1 MHRFPRQDRG
11 GVNDGRPSNPKPVSG
26 FAAATTDL
34 PRRWRWQCRDLAHRR
49 QELGAHR
56 RNDLSVLVN
65 RDRVVLAGPPG
76 DTVVLRADG
85 VGRLTSALRDAAEQA
100 RK

>member
-1 MHRFPRQDRG
+1 MHRFPWQDRG
-11 GVNDGRPSNPKPVSG
+11 GVNEGRPNTPKPASE
-26 FAAATTDL
+26 FAPAATDL
-34 PRRWRWQCRDLAHRR
+34 PRWWRWECRDLAHRR
-49 QELGAHR
+49 HE
-56 RNDLSVLVN
+56 LSVLVN

-85 VGRLTSALRDAAEQA
+85 VGPLTTALRDAAEQA